1 MRRRVLRL
9 PMLSVRTTVIICG
22 CLVAL
27 CACIGLA
34 MRMSLTNY
42 ANDGVAVQQLPF
54 VVSARASEEDL
65 RLYAKGEGTS
75 AVIEPGLQGETRL
88 DGDSGENSGMTPEEE
103 LENAPIVITAT
114 FKGKRNYV
122 YQAFQCHLEVTSAL
136 RGDDVK
142 AGDDLIVYDA
152 YKIAEPHN
160 GLGIGQ
166 FSRVREV
173 WGASSGPSMFGL
185 MPMRDGQ
192 EYLLFLEPKVY
203 PREKNRDTYKQTFCL
218 IEHPYSRI
226 SLDIAEHPERVGI
239 YALPVDG
246 AWPRIAFADACQ
258 YDLAVESD
266 VARDVYLEN
275 CVKLLSNYTEP

>member
-1 MRRRVLRL
+1 
-9 PMLSVRTTVIICG
+9 
-22 CLVAL
+22 
-27 CACIGLA
+27 
-34 MRMSLTNY
+34 MSLLKNF
-42 ANDGVAVQQLPF
+42 G
-54 VVSARASEEDL
+54 
-65 RLYAKGEGTS
+65 K
-75 AVIEPGLQGETRL
+75 
-88 DGDSGENSGMTPEEE
+88 
-103 LENAPIVITAT
+103 VITACKKEYRKKR
-114 FKGKRNYV
+114 FGEFRIYDGYSEDSRLCFGDNEDFMKFLLNKEDMAGKIQQIYIDPP
-122 YQAFQCHLEVTSAL
+122 FFS
-136 RGDDVK
+136 K
-142 AGDDLIVYDA
+142 ATYDA
-152 YKIAEPHN
+152 TVKRTNADGDEIKVKKRAYEDIWEEGMEEYLKMM
-160 GLGIGQ
+160 G
-166 FSRVREV
+166 VR
-173 WGASSGPSMFGL
+173 L
-185 MPMRDGQ
+185 MLMRDGQ